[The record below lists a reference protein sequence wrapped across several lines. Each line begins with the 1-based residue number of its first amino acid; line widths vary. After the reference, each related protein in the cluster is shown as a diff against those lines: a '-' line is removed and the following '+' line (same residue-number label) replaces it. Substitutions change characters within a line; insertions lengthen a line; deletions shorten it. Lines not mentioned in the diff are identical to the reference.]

1 MFFRRSCVVFLVL
14 PSEQHAKKR
23 LVATKK
29 SLLNGEN
36 SFPPQ
41 RKCCGGNLFFLTRNA
56 PCFLGYTWRR
66 WLYEQRKIKYNK
78 RYRNLSEVSYY
89 DGNVIET

>member
-1 MFFRRSCVVFLVL
+1 MARTRFPHNANVV
-14 PSEQHAKKR
+14 
-23 LVATKK
+23 
-29 SLLNGEN
+29 GEIY
-36 SFPPQ
+36 
-41 RKCCGGNLFFLTRNA
+41 FFLTRNV